1 MKMNEYSITVGCGRI
16 LKGTRSPIMWT
27 FYFGMIATPVLATT
41 IISSTSDAIMGHA
54 PTVSDIKI
62 EQIDTKAGL
71 QVKAGTQVKTSWK
84 YNDADGDIEKNSLVE
99 WFLDDALHPMHPDG
113 SITLKY
119 DVANKK
125 LKVRITPYSTD
136 TAYPN
141 KGSSVI
147 SSEVLIAVNSCTQG
161 TTLVDSKSKDKLSFT
176 CPLTTAKK
184 WSEANHY
191 CKGIKAKL
199 PTRNELQALF
209 LNMTSANRIGERSD
223 DMCAL
228 YGWPLGGDLCG
239 GTTSMYWT
247 SDIAAAD
254 GHHLVVMSTG
264 SQSYQEDSKL
274 LQVTCVY

>member
-1 MKMNEYSITVGCGRI
+1 MNSGELNGSNGC
-16 LKGTRSPIMWT
+16 LVK
-27 FYFGMIATPVLATT
+27 YFKLSVLWFLGMIVFPVLATPV
-41 IISSTSDAIMGHA
+41 ISNSSDAIMGHA
-54 PTVSDIKI
+54 PTVSDIEI
-62 EQIDTKAGL
+62 EPIDTKAGL
-71 QVKAGTQVKTSWK
+71 QVKAGTQLKASWT

-99 WFLDDALHPMHPDG
+99 WFLDGELHPMHPDD

-125 LKVRITPYSTD
+125 LKVRITPYSTV

-147 SSEVLIAVNSCTQG
+147 SSEVSIAVNSCTEG
-161 TTLVDSKSKDKLSFT
+161 AKLMDSKNKLIFT

-184 WSEANHY
+184 WSDANNY
-191 CKGIKAKL
+191 CKGINAKL

-209 LNMTSANRIGERSD
+209 LNMTSANIIGERSY

-239 GTTSMYWT
+239 GSTSMYWT

-254 GHHLVVMSTG
+254 GHRLVVMSTG
-264 SQSYQEDSKL
+264 YPSYQEDSNL